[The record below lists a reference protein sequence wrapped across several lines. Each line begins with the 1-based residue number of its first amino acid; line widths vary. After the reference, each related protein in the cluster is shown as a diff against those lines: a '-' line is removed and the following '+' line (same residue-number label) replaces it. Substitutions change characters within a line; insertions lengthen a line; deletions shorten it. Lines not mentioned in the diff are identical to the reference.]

1 MARAGRGG
9 GARRGAAAVLGALAG
24 GAGLLAGAGLARA
37 GGGGGG
43 AGGELVLGDF
53 LSKISGAEEAGPY
66 FPEEGEEG
74 PGPGLGGG
82 LEANLSLAGADD
94 VSVLAINKDTG
105 LAGLADAAEDTQ
117 KLGLA
122 VGLSEMVPA
131 AAVVEA
137 MEGPLR
143 RLSQA
148 FADCPGGS
156 LSDAVAADP
165 AFSTLVTALEQTG
178 LDATLSGPGPVT
190 LLAPTDAAFD
200 QLSEILRAGGP
211 QAERILSLDLKDLLE
226 AHVVAGEV
234 DLAPSSEGV
243 RTGTLQTVAGSQFSV
258 LYTPNDVV
266 IDSSASVEQ
275 LTSACNGVLARVSAV
290 LVPRAAPAPQPQ
302 PTPGV
307 PTAPLDPATDNDFY
321 FDDDYFGAPEVLPEE
336 DSCQGTSECCDRRPP
351 GQYSCAEQASWGKCA
366 EAWMRNGLYCR
377 ATCGFC
383 EGGNVGSGG
392 GGDFY
397 DDGFGSPFEGED
409 GCADEGVLFQ
419 YFGDIRGPRISQ
431 LQRSR
436 RFPDNPTFEVL
447 LEGDAPVDL
456 RRARRT
462 VPGAR
467 WRNFGSR
474 FCGYFCPPATGA
486 YRFSQI
492 ADNDGQIYLQTE
504 EGRSPE
510 LIANF
515 RGWVRNN
522 RQWDRNAVDRGI
534 SSRYVELEEGRPVKL
549 EMLHKG
555 DRNNHKYVLGVEM
568 PNGAKL
574 RPAPARLFSADCRGA
589 DVQEVPPPASLRDA
603 CRCSPDGFSGTVD
616 TGRRGCFNYN
626 IAGYFGARLGG
637 EGGAAVGDYLEAEY
651 GFREGTSAY
660 MSNLWSNAFEEWS
673 RNSRRSTTARVCYV
687 RHPQA
692 CPAAVAS
699 ERLPGAAWRLCE

>member
-1 MARAGRGG
+1 VDLAPSGEGVKTGSLQTVAGNQFSP
-9 GARRGAAAVLGALAG
+9 
-24 GAGLLAGAGLARA
+24 
-37 GGGGGG
+37 
-43 AGGELVLGDF
+43 LVLGDF
-53 LSKISGAEEAGPY
+53 LSKISGAEEPGPY
-66 FPEEGEEG
+66 FPEDEEG
-74 PGPGLGGG
+74 PGLGLGLG
-82 LEANLSLAGADD
+82 ANLTLAEAEEVSSLA
-94 VSVLAINKDTG
+94 VNKNTG
-105 LAGLADAAEDTQ
+105 IAGLADPTGGAP

-122 VGLSEMVPA
+122 SGLAEMIPA

-156 LSDAVAADP
+156 ISDAVAADP

-211 QAERILSLDLKDLLE
+211 QAQRILSLDLKDLLE

-234 DLAPSSEGV
+234 DLAPSGEGV
-243 RTGTLQTVAGSQFSV
+243 KTGSLQTVAGNQFSV
-258 LYTPNDVV
+258 LYTPSDVV

-275 LTSACNGVLARVSAV
+275 VTQACNGALARISAV
-290 LVPRAAPAPQPQ
+290 LVPRVAPDPQPQ
-302 PTPGV
+302 PV
-307 PTAPLDPATDNDFY
+307 SPTAPLDPATDPATDEDFY
-321 FDDDYFGAPEVLPEE
+321 FDDEYFGAPEVPPEE
-336 DSCQGTSECCDRRPP
+336 ESCQGTSECCDRRPP

-383 EGGNVGSGG
+383 EGGTGGGGGGGG

-419 YFGDIRGPRISQ
+419 YFGDIRGSRISN

-436 RFPDNPTFEVL
+436 RFPDNPQFEVL

-474 FCGYFCPPATGA
+474 FCGYFCPPVTGA

-515 RGWVRNN
+515 RGWARNR

-534 SSRYVELEEGRPVKL
+534 SSRYIELEEGRPVKV

-568 PNGAKL
+568 PNGAKV
-574 RPAPARLFSADCRGA
+574 RPAPARLFSADCRRA

-626 IAGYFGARLGG
+626 IGGYFGARLGG

-673 RNSRRSTTARVCYV
+673 RNSRQSTTSRVCYV

-692 CPAAVAS
+692 CPAAVES
-699 ERLPGAAWRLCE
+699 ERLPGAAWRLCD